1 MLLVGP
7 GSVPPVGG
15 VGGVNPDPSQEQPPE
30 DPDTSG
36 PIEITDKT
44 KKIVIGVGCAVG
56 ALVLAGIVGFYY
68 IRFSNK
74 RAVQAQASKKL
85 REPLNSSP
93 YGGGSGAGSTLAVGG
108 GASGTRYNELSSVTA
123 SIAGYSPVQQQQH
136 QLSQQNQQLQMT
148 ELNTQ
153 RLYSDNDSGSI
164 PSRPQTPIA
173 AAHTSYLGASSS
185 GTSLS
190 HSSALLPSVAAQ
202 QERPTSLLTSSFTP
216 PPEPRSNLT
225 HQQRQQREA
234 EYEQQRLFEEHQVQ
248 QQHQMQ
254 QQQQQQNYTSYQY

>member
-7 GSVPPVGG
+7 GVVSPVGA
-15 VGGVNPDPSQEQPPE
+15 GGANPDPSQEQGPE

-44 KKIVIGVGCAVG
+44 KKVVIGVGCAVG
-56 ALVLAGIVGFYY
+56 ALVLAGFVGFYY

-74 RAVQAQASKKL
+74 RAVQTLASKKL

-93 YGGGSGAGSTLAVGG
+93 YGGGGSGAGSTLAVGG
-108 GASGTRYNELSSVTA
+108 ASGARYNELSSVTA
-123 SIAGYSPVQQQQH
+123 SIAGYSPVQQQQ
-136 QLSQQNQQLQMT
+136 QQLQMT

-173 AAHTSYLGASSS
+173 AAHTSHLGPLSASSS
-185 GTSLS
+185 SGSPLS
-190 HSSALLPSVAAQ
+190 RPSSLLPSVAAN

-216 PPEPRSNLT
+216 PPEPRSSQT
-225 HQQRQQREA
+225 YQQRQQREA
-234 EYEQQRLFEEHQVQ
+234 EYEQQRLFEEHQLQ
-248 QQHQMQ
+248 QQHQQQ
-254 QQQQQQNYTSYQY
+254 QQQQQQNYSSYQY